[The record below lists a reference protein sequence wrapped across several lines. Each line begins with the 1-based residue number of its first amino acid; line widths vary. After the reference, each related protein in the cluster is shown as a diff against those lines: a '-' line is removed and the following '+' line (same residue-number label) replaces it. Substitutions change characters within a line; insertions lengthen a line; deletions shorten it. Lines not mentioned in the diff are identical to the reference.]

1 VIGHLRFFV
10 TTILLAGTGAFLH
23 APSHLEVIP
32 ARKTFESFPNRS
44 GSWQGSAINIA
55 PDVLRTLGPGDF
67 LARRYRED
75 RAGAPP
81 VDLFIAYF
89 PSQRSGDTIHSP
101 RQCLPGAGWFP
112 LQSSQVAVSWPGR
125 DAIPANLSVMA
136 KGFDRQ
142 VVLYWYWAHNRAVVS
157 EYWAKFY
164 LIEDS
169 IRLRRSDG
177 SLIRVSTEL
186 QPGENTVAA
195 QGRLTSLLEQIMPG
209 MEAYIPR

>member
-1 VIGHLRFFV
+1 M
-10 TTILLAGTGAFLH
+10 FLH
-23 APSHLEVIP
+23 APSRLEIVP
-32 ARKTFESFPNRS
+32 ARKTFESFPYRS
-44 GSWQGSAINIA
+44 GNWQGSGVNIA
-55 PDVLRTLGPGDF
+55 PDVLRILGPGDF
-67 LARRYRED
+67 LARSYRND
-75 RAGAPP
+75 VGSAPP

-89 PSQRSGDTIHSP
+89 PSQRYGDTIHSP

-112 LQSSQVAVSWPGR
+112 VQSGRVTVSLLGR
-125 DAIPANLSVMA
+125 EPIPANLYVMA
-136 KGFDRQ
+136 KGFDREL
-142 VVLYWYWAHNRAVVS
+142 VLYWYWAHNRVVVS

-186 QPGENTVAA
+186 QPGETTAGA
-195 QGRLTSLLEQIMPG
+195 QERLVSLLEQIMPG